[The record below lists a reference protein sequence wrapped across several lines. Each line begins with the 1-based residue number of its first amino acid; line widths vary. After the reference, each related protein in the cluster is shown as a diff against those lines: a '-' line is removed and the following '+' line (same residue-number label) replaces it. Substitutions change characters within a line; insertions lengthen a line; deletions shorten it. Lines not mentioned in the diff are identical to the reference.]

1 MNSSFL
7 EPGSLQARDRGVIIG
22 DTGRHAIM
30 DINDHQLRVV
40 QTSGY
45 NNVDAEELED
55 LSTNG
60 AKPKKGIKFH
70 VRKGPLRKQ
79 KDLAQVSTKLLV
91 CKTINK

>member
-45 NNVDAEELED
+45 NNVHAEELKD

-60 AKPKKGIKFH
+60 ATPKTGITFH
-70 VRKGPLRKQ
+70 VFKRP
-79 KDLAQVSTKLLV
+79 AT
-91 CKTINK
+91 